1 LDKNDHGKQIVVTEA
16 APKQPPRQNKVS
28 NDVGASTSNNGNNG
42 TWVPI
47 PVASTVNITQRVPVT
62 ATTAPISTS
71 SVSVPT
77 PQMGPIV
84 SSTVAAPEFDRSN
97 NFSIPLQNVFDLIT
111 PSELPLQRPVLELV
125 SPVKNDDMQPV
136 EVRKLTKEPRKVELN
151 PLVTENTESLLD
163 SVEHNHMSPRE
174 LGESPKESNVRGTH
188 SSPRGHED
196 MRPNGVEQTTQTS
209 LVTSVTDDVSEPR
222 QDGVEQDHVSPREL
236 ERVPKVLVRLL
247 QGHPMLSMMTCKRI
261 LLIL

>member
-84 SSTVAAPEFDRSN
+84 SSTVAAPEFDRYN

-111 PSELPLQRPVLELV
+111 PSEFPLQRPVLELV
-125 SPVKNDDMQPV
+125 SPVEHDDVQPE
-136 EVRKLTKEPRKVELN
+136 EVRKLTPEPREVEVN

-163 SVEHNHMSPRE
+163 SE
-174 LGESPKESNVRGTH
+174 
-188 SSPRGHED
+188 
-196 MRPNGVEQTTQTS
+196 TS
-209 LVTSVTDDVSEPR
+209 LGTLVTDDVSEPL
-222 QDGVEQDHVSPREL
+222 QDGVEQDHVSPLEL
-236 ERVPKVLVRLL
+236 EESPKGACEIVTRPSTGSIASVYFSVLLMLFPFEGFGLVPPLFVIIFPPFFNK
-247 QGHPMLSMMTCKRI
+247 I
-261 LLIL
+261 FF